1 VKLLLGILGR
11 YVLVWAINVLAL
23 LLAASILPGF
33 YFDTSNPHWWVF
45 ALTVPIEFAL
55 LLILLRPLLLLLT
68 LPLNTLTLG
77 LPTLL
82 FNGLIL
88 YLAGQMDSSFVIN
101 SFGDA
106 LVGLVVLTAIT
117 TSIVGWLGIDEA
129 YPFFQSVIY
138 RLGRRYGPPRR
149 KEITRG
155 LLMIQLDGLSF
166 SSLQRALERG
176 RMPMVTG
183 LLARVSHRLYR
194 WHCGLP
200 SNTPAVQAG
209 LFYGSRVEAPGYRWY
224 DRAARK
230 LRVASHPPDLRQLE
244 DRAAAA
250 GGEPLLAGGSCI
262 NSFMSGGAAKRLL
275 TLSAQQQP
283 PSERRQGELADF
295 NLFWLSPYAYTKAL
309 LAAFWD
315 LGTAVFWGLLGRLRK
330 RRVRLGVSL
339 RRLATRAVANA
350 FLRETAYFWIKQDL
364 VRGAP
369 VIYTN
374 FVGYDE
380 VAHYSG
386 PDTYEA
392 QITLAAVDRKL
403 RRLERMIRG
412 GMPIT
417 YDLMLLSDHGQTPS
431 IPFRHRFGRSLEE
444 MLAELAGGISTPT
457 EVPPLETMHVT
468 TLLEEL
474 RESHAGELARV
485 AARSRRTLERLSG
498 AGKESREPGD
508 KAPELMV
515 CVSGCLAHVYASG
528 SDWPLNLEGIRL
540 RYPGFLERL
549 VSHPGIGFVVARRE
563 GGGAV
568 VLGGHGLRDLDTGE
582 IRGEV
587 DPLAPYPDPDRWAA
601 ELRRLV
607 SYQSSGDLVLNGRL
621 LPGGEVVVFEDQLS
635 SHGGLGGPQTEPF
648 VILPAY
654 WATTPQDLQSPES
667 LYAHILAALR
677 SQRLKRPA

>member
-1 VKLLLGILGR
+1 VKHLLGILGR

-33 YFDTSNPHWWVF
+33 YFDTSQPHWWVF

-88 YLAGQMDSSFVIN
+88 YLAGQTDSSFVIN

-149 KEITRG
+149 AEITRG
-155 LLMIQLDGLSF
+155 LLMIQVDGLSF
-166 SSLQRALERG
+166 PSLERALERG
-176 RMPMVTG
+176 RMPTVTG
-183 LLARVSHRLYR
+183 LLARVSHRLFR

-200 SNTPAVQAG
+200 SNTPVVQAG
-209 LFYGSRVEAPGYRWY
+209 LFYGSRAEAPGYRWY

-230 LRVASHPPDLRQLE
+230 VRAASHPPDLRLLE
-244 DRAAAA
+244 NRAAAA

-262 NSFMSGGAAKRLL
+262 NSFMSGGAAKRLM
-275 TLSAQQQP
+275 TLSAQQLP
-283 PSERRQGELADF
+283 LSDRRQGELADF

-309 LAAFWD
+309 LASFWD
-315 LGTAVFWGLLGRLRK
+315 LGTAIFWGAIGRLGR
-330 RRVRLGVSL
+330 RRVRLGLSL

-364 VRGAP
+364 VRGIP
-369 VIYTN
+369 VIYSN

-392 QITLAAVDRKL
+392 QITLAALDRKL
-403 RRLERMIRG
+403 RRLARIIRG
-412 GMPIT
+412 GAPIA
-417 YDLMLLSDHGQTPS
+417 YDLVLFSDHGQTPS
-431 IPFRHRFGRSLEE
+431 IPFRHRYGRSLEE
-444 MLAELAGGISTPT
+444 TLAELAGGTSTPL
-457 EVPPLETMHVT
+457 EVPPLGTMHVT

-474 RESHAGELARV
+474 RESHAGELTRV
-485 AARSRRTLERLSG
+485 AARSHRTLERLSG
-498 AGKESREPGD
+498 AGREGHELPEEV
-508 KAPELMV
+508 PELVV
-515 CVSGCLAHVYASG
+515 CVSGCLAHVYVGG
-528 SDWPLNLEGIRL
+528 SDWPLNLEGIRE
-540 RYPGFLERL
+540 RYPGFLEKL
-549 VSHPGIGFVVARRE
+549 ASHPGIGFVVARRE

-568 VLGGHGLRDLDTGE
+568 VLGGSGLRDLDTGE
-582 IRGEV
+582 IRGES
-587 DPLAPYPDPDRWAA
+587 DPLAPYPEPDRWAA

-607 SYQSSGDLVLNGRL
+607 GYQSSGDLLLNGAL

-648 VILPAY
+648 AILPAY
-654 WATTPQDLQSPES
+654 WGTTPQDLASPED
-667 LYAHILAALR
+667 LHAHILDALR
-677 SQRLKRPA
+677 SQRMKRPA